1 MELEMRRMARGCL
14 LTFTVMAAG
23 CNSDGAK
30 PDGASSKPVATAVI
44 TASKSADAKAP
55 TASASSTDAPSAAS
69 SASAEAGPV
78 VVVTATDLA
87 KEGATLAFGELSKKY
102 GGKRLEVTGKVK
114 DERGDLVLEAA
125 PKNVFVAFEG
135 SGADE
140 AKGLV
145 GKTATVQC
153 AYGGTANQAV
163 NLRDCTLTK

>member
-1 MELEMRRMARGCL
+1 MELKMRRMTRGCL
-14 LTFTVMAAG
+14 LTFTLVAAG

-30 PDGASSKPVATAVI
+30 ADGASSKPVATA
-44 TASKSADAKAP
+44 ASKSAEAKAP
-55 TASASSTDAPSAAS
+55 AASAASTGAPSAAS
-69 SASAEAGPV
+69 SASADARPA

-87 KEGATLAFGELSKKY
+87 KDGATLAFGELSKKY

-125 PKNVFVAFEG
+125 PKNVFIAFQG

-153 AYGGTANQAV
+153 EYAGAANQAV
-163 NLRDCTLTK
+163 NLRDCSLKK